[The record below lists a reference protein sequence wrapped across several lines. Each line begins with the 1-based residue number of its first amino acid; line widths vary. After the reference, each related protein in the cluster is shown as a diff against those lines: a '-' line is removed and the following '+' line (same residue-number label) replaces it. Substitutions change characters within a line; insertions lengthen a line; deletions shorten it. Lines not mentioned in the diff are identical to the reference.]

1 MDLLLTVVRFGQD
14 AESGEDVLVSAPE
27 ESTVADLARS
37 LDEYLGPANR
47 ASGPAADAAENGAS
61 AAGASAAG
69 DATGVVV
76 GLRGGGAPGVWRGET
91 LLDSE
96 ARLDEGVL
104 RDGAVVGIG
113 GPVVGIGGPVVGG
126 AEPGG
131 VVEVRVIGGE
141 GAGLVRRLGL
151 GEYVVG
157 GDGCDVA
164 LPGAERALV
173 RVIVEVDGVV
183 SVEPVGES
191 QELDAPVRPVRAH
204 PLPGPLVLARCGDGD
219 EAGDSGGR
227 WWRRSRR
234 GRGGDVVLPAH
245 EERDPDERRGLVE
258 LDRRRLVERAVW
270 EPGTVL
276 SAGASLLAV
285 GSVPVVDAVVSASE
299 DGAGVDFNR
308 PPRLARPGRARSFSL
323 PRRPRESRAQA
334 FSWLVLAAPVVMGVV
349 MFVVTRRVA
358 SLLFVLFSPVMM
370 LANRRT
376 GATNRKRAHRRAVA
390 DYERA
395 KRAAEGAAFE
405 ALVRE
410 QGQRRDE
417 QPDPAEVLLRASG
430 PRAGLWE
437 RRADDE
443 DWLDMRVGTADV
455 PSRVELGVPE
465 RASYEEPLRWAV
477 ADVPVSVPLGG
488 LGVVGVAG
496 PRARMTARWMVAQ
509 CAGLHSPAELDLMVL
524 ADPADAVGAGRRW
537 DWVRWLPHVRTG
549 AGGVRVRAGVDER
562 SVAREVNRI
571 LSVIEERAAVR
582 GPGSRP
588 EGRTMVVVLDGARA
602 LRLVPGMVQALRQ
615 GPQVGIVFICVDHD
629 RVSLPEECRAVVSAQ
644 NPLAQVWVAG
654 ADPVEQVRLDAPSL
668 EWAERMARCLAPV
681 RDASAQG
688 AQGAIPRASRLLD
701 VMGVDGRPDPRL
713 VAGWWASSGGRST
726 RVTVGE
732 DAEGAFSI
740 DLRADGP
747 HALVAGT
754 TGSGKSELL
763 QTLIAGLCAA
773 NTPEAMTFV
782 LVDYKGGAAFKDCA
796 HLPHTVGM
804 VTDLDGHLTSRA
816 LDSLGAELRR
826 RERQLARAGAKD
838 VDDYAATAHAATDP
852 MPRLVLI
859 IDEFA
864 ALITELPDF
873 VTGLVDI
880 ARRGRSLGVHLVLA
894 TQRPAGVVS
903 ADIRSNTNLRIA
915 LRVTDESDSQDVIEA
930 PDAAHIP
937 PALPGRAYAR
947 LGHGRLLA
955 FQASRIGGHRP
966 HTIHQPRP
974 RVHPLH
980 LALLTR
986 PAPAAPTSTQDTNA
1000 PTDLAD
1006 LVTATTTAHHDTHGP
1021 TPHQPWLPP
1030 LPDAITLTALT
1041 TNTTDGEAEATDTD
1055 GEAEATDTGG
1065 GAEADGEAEAGAHTG
1080 GDTGGDTDG
1089 EAKAGAHTG
1098 GGAGFLPPLI
1108 IGLEDIPS
1116 EQAQRPMTW
1125 DYTRTGHLGIA
1136 GAPRTGRTTFLRAL
1150 ATGIATTASP
1160 ADAHIYGIDAGSG
1173 GLLPLI
1179 SLPHTG
1185 AIITRDQSDRLRR
1198 LLTKLTTQITTR
1210 QQTLAA
1216 AGHTSLAEQRAA
1228 ADPDDRLPYLI
1239 LLIDRWDG
1247 LTTVYET
1254 VDGGKI
1260 LEQIRIL
1267 LREGAA
1273 MGLRAAITG
1282 DRTTFRSHMGMLLE
1296 DRLIFRMP
1304 TPDSFDLVGMR
1315 ARDVPAT
1322 MPPGRAF
1329 RTGPSH
1335 PREVQTPL
1343 LDTTPTG
1350 TAQTTAFYH
1359 HARTATTRWPTPPPH
1374 RQPPHIDDLPLTITT
1389 PEALAL
1395 GPTPPPDHLPLG
1407 IGGDTLHIHTTTME
1421 DAGNGI
1427 LITGPRRSGRST
1439 ALTFILHTTLAHHT
1453 PTILITPRRTPLT
1466 DYAHHPAI
1474 TATLDTT
1481 NTADDLTT
1489 LLNNNHNT
1497 LLIIDDLDTL
1507 GKTHPLAKEAETYM
1521 RACRDHPGGVI
1532 ITCNIDEAMGMA
1544 SGLLASVRKNRTGL
1558 ILAPRDSSDGQLLG
1572 ARLPRSIGA
1581 PVPPGRAILT
1591 TPTGWTWI
1599 QIPRTPSPQ
1608 QNK

>member
-276 SAGASLLAV
+276 SAGASLLVV

-549 AGGVRVRAGVDER
+549 GGGVRVRAGVDER

-602 LRLVPGMVQALRQ
+602 RRLVPGMVQALRQ

-864 ALITELPDF
+864 ALITELHDF

-966 HTIHQPRP
+966 HTIHQPP
-974 RVHPLH
+974 
-980 LALLTR
+980 
-986 PAPAAPTSTQDTNA
+986 
-1000 PTDLAD
+1000 
-1006 LVTATTTAHHDTHGP
+1006 
-1021 TPHQPWLPP
+1021 
-1030 LPDAITLTALT
+1030 
-1041 TNTTDGEAEATDTD
+1041 
-1055 GEAEATDTGG
+1055 
-1065 GAEADGEAEAGAHTG
+1065 
-1080 GDTGGDTDG
+1080 
-1089 EAKAGAHTG
+1089 
-1098 GGAGFLPPLI
+1098 
-1108 IGLEDIPS
+1108 
-1116 EQAQRPMTW
+1116 
-1125 DYTRTGHLGIA
+1125 
-1136 GAPRTGRTTFLRAL
+1136 
-1150 ATGIATTASP
+1150 
-1160 ADAHIYGIDAGSG
+1160 
-1173 GLLPLI
+1173 
-1179 SLPHTG
+1179 
-1185 AIITRDQSDRLRR
+1185 
-1198 LLTKLTTQITTR
+1198 
-1210 QQTLAA
+1210 
-1216 AGHTSLAEQRAA
+1216 
-1228 ADPDDRLPYLI
+1228 
-1239 LLIDRWDG
+1239 
-1247 LTTVYET
+1247 
-1254 VDGGKI
+1254 
-1260 LEQIRIL
+1260 
-1267 LREGAA
+1267 
-1273 MGLRAAITG
+1273 
-1282 DRTTFRSHMGMLLE
+1282 
-1296 DRLIFRMP
+1296 
-1304 TPDSFDLVGMR
+1304 
-1315 ARDVPAT
+1315 
-1322 MPPGRAF
+1322 PPG
-1329 RTGPSH
+1329 
-1335 PREVQTPL
+1335 
-1343 LDTTPTG
+1343 
-1350 TAQTTAFYH
+1350 
-1359 HARTATTRWPTPPPH
+1359 
-1374 RQPPHIDDLPLTITT
+1374 QPPHPARIDRP
-1389 PEALAL
+1389 PA
-1395 GPTPPPDHLPLG
+1395 PRPPPPPR
-1407 IGGDTLHIHTTTME
+1407 
-1421 DAGNGI
+1421 AP
-1427 LITGPRRSGRST
+1427 GP
-1439 ALTFILHTTLAHHT
+1439 A
-1453 PTILITPRRTPLT
+1453 
-1466 DYAHHPAI
+1466 
-1474 TATLDTT
+1474 
-1481 NTADDLTT
+1481 
-1489 LLNNNHNT
+1489 
-1497 LLIIDDLDTL
+1497 
-1507 GKTHPLAKEAETYM
+1507 
-1521 RACRDHPGGVI
+1521 
-1532 ITCNIDEAMGMA
+1532 
-1544 SGLLASVRKNRTGL
+1544 
-1558 ILAPRDSSDGQLLG
+1558 
-1572 ARLPRSIGA
+1572 
-1581 PVPPGRAILT
+1581 
-1591 TPTGWTWI
+1591 
-1599 QIPRTPSPQ
+1599 PSPARGGHFRE
-1608 QNK
+1608 